1 MDAFEF
7 KRRFLPLNRR
17 LYRVAWSLTHN
28 VQDAEDLVQ
37 ETYCRLWRKRN
48 DLSSIGNDEAYCVR
62 LLKNFYYDGRRMAS
76 SHDVDIGPPDNLPLP
91 ATDDVQRD
99 IERDE
104 RAQVLHRIIDTLPDR
119 QRDIIT
125 RRDLLDEPFADI
137 AADLQMPEGSV
148 RTLLSRARLK
158 LKEQFLNWMNND
170 NPRDQHPAEKL

>member
-1 MDAFEF
+1 MDACEF

-48 DLSSIGNDEAYCVR
+48 NLSSIGNDEAYCVR

-170 NPRDQHPAEKL
+170 NPRD

>member
-1 MDAFEF
+1 MDACEF
-7 KRRFLPLNRR
+7 KRRFLPLNHR

-48 DLSSIGNDEAYCVR
+48 NLSSIGNDEAYCVR

>member
-1 MDAFEF
+1 MDACEF
-7 KRRFLPLNRR
+7 KRRFLPLNRK

-37 ETYCRLWRKRN
+37 EAYCRLWRKRD
-48 DLSSIGNDEAYCVR
+48 DLSLIDNDEAYCVR
-62 LLKNFYYDGRRMAS
+62 MLRNLYYDGQRMACAREV
-76 SHDVDIGPPDNLPLP
+76 DVGPPDELQLL

-125 RRDLLDEPFADI
+125 RRDLRDEPFSAI
-137 AADLQMPEGSV
+137 AADMQMPEGSV
-148 RTLLSRARLK
+148 RTLLSRARQK
-158 LKEQFLNWMNND
+158 LKERFLKWMNND
-170 NPRDQHPAEKL
+170 NTRD

>member
-1 MDAFEF
+1 MDACEF

-48 DLSSIGNDEAYCVR
+48 NLSSIGNDEAYCVR
-62 LLKNFYYDGRRMAS
+62 LLRNFYYDGRRMAS

-125 RRDLLDEPFADI
+125 RCDLLDEPFADI

>member
-1 MDAFEF
+1 MDACEF

-48 DLSSIGNDEAYCVR
+48 NLSSIDNDEAYCVR
-62 LLKNFYYDGRRMAS
+62 LLKNFYYDGRRMAT
-76 SHDVDIGPPDNLPLP
+76 SHDVDIGPPDNLQLP

-125 RRDLLDEPFADI
+125 RRELHDQSFAEI
-137 AADLQMPEGSV
+137 ATDLQMPEGSV
-148 RTLLSRARLK
+148 RVLLSRARQK
-158 LKEQFLNWMNND
+158 LKERFLNWMNND
-170 NPRDQHPAEKL
+170 NTRD

>member
-1 MDAFEF
+1 MDACEF

-48 DLSSIGNDEAYCVR
+48 NLSSIGNDEAYCVR
-62 LLKNFYYDGRRMAS
+62 LLRNFYYDGRRMAS

>member
-1 MDAFEF
+1 MDACEF

-37 ETYCRLWRKRN
+37 EAYCRLWRKRN
-48 DLSSIGNDEAYCVR
+48 DLSSIDNDEAYCVR
-62 LLKNFYYDGRRMAS
+62 LLRNLYYDGRRMAS
-76 SHDVDIGPPDNLPLP
+76 AREVDVGPPDNLQLP

-99 IERDE
+99 IERTE
-104 RAQVLHRIIDTLPDR
+104 AAQALHRIIGTLPDR

-125 RRDLLDEPFADI
+125 RRDLCDESFADI
-137 AADLQMPEGSV
+137 ATDLQMPEGSV
-148 RTLLSRARLK
+148 RALLSRARLK

-170 NPRDQHPAEKL
+170 DPRD

>member
-1 MDAFEF
+1 MDACEF

-48 DLSSIGNDEAYCVR
+48 NLSSIGNDEAYCVR
-62 LLKNFYYDGRRMAS
+62 LLKNFYYDGRRMAT

-170 NPRDQHPAEKL
+170 NPRD

>member
-1 MDAFEF
+1 MDACEF

-37 ETYCRLWRKRN
+37 ETYCRLWGKRN
-48 DLSSIGNDEAYCVR
+48 NLSSIGNDEAYCVR

-170 NPRDQHPAEKL
+170 NPRD

>member
-1 MDAFEF
+1 MDACEF

-48 DLSSIGNDEAYCVR
+48 NLSSIGNDEAYCVR

>member
-1 MDAFEF
+1 MDACEF

-37 ETYCRLWRKRN
+37 ETYFRLWRKRN
-48 DLSSIGNDEAYCVR
+48 DLSSIDNDEAYCVR
-62 LLKNFYYDGRRMAS
+62 LLKNFYYDGRRMAT
-76 SHDVDIGPPDNLPLP
+76 SHDVDIGPPDNLQLP

-99 IERDE
+99 IERTE
-104 RAQVLHRIIDTLPDR
+104 AAEALHRIIGTLPDR

-125 RRDLLDEPFADI
+125 RRDLCDESFANI
-137 AADLQMPEGSV
+137 ATDLQMPEGSV

-170 NPRDQHPAEKL
+170 DPRD

>member
-1 MDAFEF
+1 MDACEF

-48 DLSSIGNDEAYCVR
+48 NLSSIGNDEAYCVR
-62 LLKNFYYDGRRMAS
+62 LLRNFYYDGRRMAS

-99 IERDE
+99 IERIE
-104 RAQVLHRIIDTLPDR
+104 AAEALQRIIDTLPDR

-125 RRDLLDEPFADI
+125 RRDLRDEPFSAI
-137 AADLQMPEGSV
+137 AADMQMPEGSV
-148 RTLLSRARLK
+148 RTLLSRARQK
-158 LKEQFLNWMNND
+158 LKERFLKWMNND
-170 NPRDQHPAEKL
+170 NTRD

>member
-1 MDAFEF
+1 MDTCEF
-7 KRRFLPLNRR
+7 KRRFLPLNPR

-48 DLSSIGNDEAYCVR
+48 DLSSIDNDEAYCVR
-62 LLKNFYYDGRRMAS
+62 SLRNLYYDCRRMAS
-76 SHDVDIGPPDNLPLP
+76 ARDVDVGPPDNLQLP

-99 IERDE
+99 IERTE
-104 RAQVLHRIIDTLPDR
+104 AAEALHRIIATLPDR

-125 RRDLLDEPFADI
+125 RRDLCDETFADI
-137 AADLQMPEGSV
+137 ATDLQMPEGSV

-158 LKEQFLNWMNND
+158 LKEQFLKWMNND
-170 NPRDQHPAEKL
+170 KTRD

>member
-1 MDAFEF
+1 MDACEF
-7 KRRFLPLNRR
+7 KRRFLPLNRS

-48 DLSSIGNDEAYCVR
+48 DLSSIDNDEAYCVR

-76 SHDVDIGPPDNLPLP
+76 AREVDVGPPDNLQLP

-99 IERDE
+99 IERTE
-104 RAQVLHRIIDTLPDR
+104 AAQALHRIIGTLPDR

-125 RRDLLDEPFADI
+125 RRDLCDESFAEI
-137 AADLQMPEGSV
+137 ATDLQMPEGSV
-148 RTLLSRARLK
+148 RALLSRARQK
-158 LKEQFLNWMNND
+158 LKERFLKWMNND
-170 NPRDQHPAEKL
+170 NTRD

>member
-1 MDAFEF
+1 MDACEF

-37 ETYCRLWRKRN
+37 ETYFRLWRKRN
-48 DLSSIGNDEAYCVR
+48 DLSSIDNDEAYCVR
-62 LLKNFYYDGRRMAS
+62 LLKNFYYDGRRMAT
-76 SHDVDIGPPDNLPLP
+76 SHDVDIGPPDNLQLP

-99 IERDE
+99 IERTE
-104 RAQVLHRIIDTLPDR
+104 AAEALHRIIGTLPDR

-125 RRDLLDEPFADI
+125 RRDLCDESFADI
-137 AADLQMPEGSV
+137 ATDLQMPEGSV

-170 NPRDQHPAEKL
+170 DPRD

>member
-1 MDAFEF
+1 MDACEF

-17 LYRVAWSLTHN
+17 LYRMAWSLTHN

-48 DLSSIGNDEAYCVR
+48 NLSSIGNDEAYCVR
-62 LLKNFYYDGRRMAS
+62 LLRNFYYDGRRMAT

-148 RTLLSRARLK
+148 RVLLSRARQK
-158 LKEQFLNWMNND
+158 LKERFLKWMNND
-170 NPRDQHPAEKL
+170 NTRD

>member
-1 MDAFEF
+1 MDACEF

-48 DLSSIGNDEAYCVR
+48 NLSSIGNDEAYCVR
-62 LLKNFYYDGRRMAS
+62 LLKNFYYDGRRMAT

-170 NPRDQHPAEKL
+170 NPRGQHPAEKL

>member
-1 MDAFEF
+1 MDACEF

-48 DLSSIGNDEAYCVR
+48 NLSSIGNDEAYCVR
-62 LLKNFYYDGRRMAS
+62 LLRNFYYDGRRMAS

-170 NPRDQHPAEKL
+170 NPRD

>member
-1 MDAFEF
+1 MDACEF

-48 DLSSIGNDEAYCVR
+48 NLSSIGNDEAYCVR
-62 LLKNFYYDGRRMAS
+62 LLRNFYYDGRRMAS
-76 SHDVDIGPPDNLPLP
+76 SYDVDIGPPDNLPLP